1 MRPHLILVSWPE
13 KIHLPTLVR
22 FERIYQPGKHK
33 QKMTGS
39 FWCVPRL
46 TVKQWLVSVTHF
58 KETEK
63 AAVQKNMFFGHF
75 AATADEKRRAKPL
88 SQRLQVKPVS
98 RDSCWHIHSAPLC
111 VRVFV
116 QMKWLAL
123 TTLWL
128 GYANYGFDQANTHS
142 LFLEHTQA
150 QGGPAIA
157 AQHVSKNTA
166 MLWFSRDCEL
176 IRCLKSLFQ
185 SAAGRNAKCT
195 QSFGKARRRWPKIC
209 LSASSYLFEKSDSCQ
224 ISPRL
229 S

>member
-1 MRPHLILVSWPE
+1 
-13 KIHLPTLVR
+13 
-22 FERIYQPGKHK
+22 
-33 QKMTGS
+33 
-39 FWCVPRL
+39 
-46 TVKQWLVSVTHF
+46 
-58 KETEK
+58 
-63 AAVQKNMFFGHF
+63 MFFGHF

-157 AQHVSKNTA
+157 AQHVSKKYSHVVV
-166 MLWFSRDCEL
+166 FSWL
-176 IRCLKSLFQ
+176 
-185 SAAGRNAKCT
+185 
-195 QSFGKARRRWPKIC
+195 
-209 LSASSYLFEKSDSCQ
+209 
-224 ISPRL
+224 
-229 S
+229 